1 MTGQPHQRTID
12 YDSLA
17 DRYAIHRV
25 IHPGVLRALLE
36 TGDIGRS
43 SGVLELG
50 CGTGNYII
58 ALTEATGCTALGL
71 DPSRQMLSEASARSS
86 DVVFQQATA
95 EQMAVP
101 GESFQLVFSVD
112 VLHHLRSTQA
122 YFKEAHRVL
131 ESGGKL
137 CTVTDSEWVI
147 RHREPLAIY
156 FPETVQVDLDRY
168 PSVAEVRETMAGS
181 GFKDLSEELVEF
193 RYELTDARPYRE
205 KVFSSL
211 QLISEAAF
219 RRGIQRL
226 ERDVSSGPISCV
238 SRYLLIWGAKD
249 PLG

>member
-1 MTGQPHQRTID
+1 MTGQPHPRTID
-12 YDSLA
+12 YDNLA
-17 DRYAIHRV
+17 DRYAIHRA
-25 IHPGVLRALLE
+25 IHPSVLKALLE
-36 TGDIGRS
+36 TSDIGRS
-43 SGVLELG
+43 SRVLEIG

-58 ALTEATGCTALGL
+58 ALAEAAGCTALGL

-86 DVVFQQATA
+86 DVVFQQAAA

-101 GESFQLVFSVD
+101 GGSFQLVFSVD
-112 VLHHLRSTQA
+112 VLHHLRSAQA
-122 YFKEAHRVL
+122 YFREAHRVL
-131 ESGGKL
+131 KEGSKI
-137 CTVTDSEWVI
+137 CTVTDSEWII
-147 RHREPLAIY
+147 RRREPLAIY

-168 PSVAEVRETMAGS
+168 PSVAEVRPTMAGS

-193 RYELTDARPYRE
+193 RYELTDTRPYRK

-226 ERDVSSGPISCV
+226 NREVSSGPIGCG
-238 SRYLLIWGAKD
+238 SRCLLMWGSKD